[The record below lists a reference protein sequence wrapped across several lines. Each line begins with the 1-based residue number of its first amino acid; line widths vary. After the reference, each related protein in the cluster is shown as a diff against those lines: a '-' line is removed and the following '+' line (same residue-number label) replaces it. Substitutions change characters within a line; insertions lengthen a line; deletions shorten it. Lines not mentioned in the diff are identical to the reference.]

1 MKRKNLYLLALL
13 IFLSFVSKAQ
23 ADKVL
28 KFDAPALHFTQSLP
42 LGNGNLGAMVF
53 GNPNTERIVLN
64 EKSMWSGGV
73 EDANKKD
80 AHLYLDSIQQLLQK
94 DKNKEAQELLQKQF
108 ISAGKGSNF
117 GNGATAKFG
126 SYQTLGDLQIQWHDT
141 VHPVTFYNRTL
152 HLDKAVGLTEW
163 TRNNIHY
170 SQEVWV
176 SAPDGVLVV
185 RLKASRASAL
195 HFDVALS
202 RKEKATTVVSAGYLT
217 MQGQLNGGAS
227 LDNGIRFAAFA
238 KVVSSDGK
246 VIVSNNSLRVQ
257 GATECL
263 IILSAATE
271 LNWPYVETRGADP
284 LASAQKKV
292 TAALRKSSAALYNAH
307 VKDYGSF
314 FNRCQ
319 LSFATPSP
327 DDIHQLTTSQ
337 RLMRYAAG
345 GSDVHLPALYFN
357 FGRYLLIS
365 SSRPGGLPA
374 NLQGLWA
381 EEYQTPWNGDY
392 HLNINVQMNY
402 WPAEVT
408 NLAELHQPLIKF
420 TKQLVA
426 PGRQTAKAY
435 YNSDGWVA
443 HMMSNPW
450 KFTAPGE
457 SASWGSSLTG
467 GAWLCQH
474 LWQHYAYRPNR
485 EYLAS
490 IYPVLKGAA
499 KFYTDILVK
508 DPKTG
513 WLVTAPSNSPENTYI
528 MPDGF
533 RGQTTMGPTMDMQI
547 GRELLHNTI
556 RAAGI
561 LNRDQP
567 LRDSLQKIMAQLAP
581 NRISE
586 KTGGIQEW
594 IRDYDEAEP
603 QHRHLSHLYGLYPF
617 DEINVF
623 STPHLVDAA
632 RKTLVRRGDG
642 GTGWSLAWKIAFWA
656 RLGDGDGAL
665 QLLNNLL
672 QPAYTLH
679 NGQYKMSGA
688 GTYPNLFCSHPPF
701 QIDGN
706 LGATAAI
713 AEMLLQ
719 SIGDK
724 GIISLLPAL
733 PSAKEWRSGTVK
745 GLRAKNDFE
754 IDIDWNDGLLKGAVI
769 KSNSGLDCWLQLPKG
784 LQIYDVSG
792 KQVKAEKKE
801 HNIIRFATTK
811 GQKYFL
817 K

>member
-1 MKRKNLYLLALL
+1 MYLKNLYLLTLL
-13 IFLSFVSKAQ
+13 FFYCAVSYAQ
-23 ADKVL
+23 SDKIL
-28 KFDAPALHFTQSLP
+28 KFDEPAVHFTQSLP

-53 GNPNTERIVLN
+53 GNPNKERIVLN
-64 EKSMWSGGV
+64 EKTMWSGGV
-73 EDANKKD
+73 EYGNKKD
-80 AHLYLDSIQQLLQK
+80 AHLYLDSIQQLLLK
-94 DKNKEAQELLQKQF
+94 DNNKEAQAMLQKQF
-108 ISAGKGSNF
+108 IAAGKGSNH

-126 SYQTLGDLQIQWHDT
+126 SYQTLGDLQLVWHDT
-141 VHPVTFYNRTL
+141 TGAVTAYNRTL
-152 HLDKAVGLTEW
+152 NLDKAVGLTEW
-163 TRNNIHY
+163 TRNGIHY
-170 SQEVWV
+170 TQEVWV
-176 SAPDGVLVV
+176 SAPDGVVVV
-185 RLKASRASAL
+185 RLKGSKAGAL
-195 HFDVALS
+195 DFNVALF
-202 RKEKATTVVSAGYLT
+202 RNEKAVTVATVNTLT
-217 MQGQLNGGAS
+217 MQGALNGGNGK
-227 LDNGIRFAAFA
+227 DDGIRFVAVARV
-238 KVVSSDGK
+238 KSKDGN
-246 VIVSNNSLRVQ
+246 VTVLNNTLRIQ
-257 GATECL
+257 GSTECL
-263 IILSAATE
+263 LILSAATD
-271 LNWPYVETRGADP
+271 LAWPHVETRGADP
-284 LASAQKKV
+284 VAAAQKKV
-292 TAALRKSSAALYNAH
+292 TAALLKSSAALFNDH
-307 VKDYGSF
+307 VKDYASF

-319 LSFATPSP
+319 LSFTTPAS
-327 DDIHQLTTSQ
+327 DTIQQLTTLK

-365 SSRPGGLPA
+365 SSRPSGLPA

-408 NLAELHQPLIKF
+408 NLADLHQPLIEF
-420 TKQLVA
+420 TKQLVT

-435 YNSDGWVA
+435 YNSNGWVA

-457 SASWGSSLTG
+457 SATWGSSLTG

-474 LWQHYAYRPNR
+474 LWQHYAYHPDKT
-485 EYLAS
+485 YLAS

-499 KFYTDILVK
+499 QFYSDILVK
-508 DPKTG
+508 DKTTG

-528 MPDGF
+528 TPDGF

-547 GRELLHNTI
+547 GRELLQNTI
-556 RAAGI
+556 KAARI
-561 LNRDQP
+561 LNKDQA
-567 LRDSLQKIMAQLAP
+567 LQDSLQKLITQLAP
-581 NRISE
+581 NRVSQ

-617 DEINVF
+617 DEINAY
-623 STPHLVDAA
+623 SAPHLFDAA
-632 RKTLVRRGDG
+632 RKTLQRRGDG

-656 RLGDGDGAL
+656 RLGDGDHAL
-665 QLLNNLL
+665 QVLKNLL
-672 QPAYTLH
+672 QPAYTFH

-688 GTYPNLFCSHPPF
+688 GTYPNLFCAHPPF

-719 SIGDK
+719 SIGDE

-733 PSAKEWRSGTVK
+733 PTAVEWQRGTVK

-754 IDIDWNDGLLKGAVI
+754 IDIAWEKGQLKSAVI
-769 KSNSGLDCWLQLPKG
+769 HSNSGLVCRLKLPKG
-784 LQIYDVSG
+784 LQVYDAEG
-792 KQVKAEKKE
+792 KKVKTETGKNNIVFFSTEKEKK
-801 HNIIRFATTK
+801 
-811 GQKYFL
+811 YSL

>member
-1 MKRKNLYLLALL
+1 MKNLYLLALL
-13 IFLSFVSKAQ
+13 FFCCSIALAQ
-23 ADKVL
+23 ADKLL

-53 GNPNTERIVLN
+53 GNPNRERIVLN
-64 EKSMWSGGV
+64 EKTMWSGGV
-73 EDANKKD
+73 EDGNKKG
-80 AHLYLDSIQQLLQK
+80 AHLYLDSIQQLLLA

-108 ISAGKGSNF
+108 IAAGKGSNF
-117 GNGATAKFG
+117 GNGATARFG
-126 SYQTLGDLQIQWHDT
+126 SYQTLGDLLLQWHDT
-141 VHPVTFYNRTL
+141 VQPVMAYNRTL
-152 HLDKAVGLTEW
+152 DLDKAVGRTEW

-176 SAPDGVLVV
+176 SAPDGVMVV
-185 RLKASRASAL
+185 QLKASKAGAL
-195 HFDVALS
+195 NLDIALA
-202 RKEKATTVVSAGYLT
+202 RKEKATTVASSNALT
-217 MQGQLNGGAS
+217 MQGSLNGGNGR
-227 LDNGIRFAAFA
+227 DDGIRFAAFA
-238 KVVSSDGK
+238 KVLSKDAK
-246 VIVSNNSLRVQ
+246 VTVVKNTLRLK
-257 GATECL
+257 GGTECL
-263 IILSAATE
+263 IILSAATD
-271 LNWPYVETRGADP
+271 LNWPHVATMGPDP
-284 LASAQKKV
+284 LPAAQKKV
-292 TAALRKSSAALYNAH
+292 AAAALNSSAALFNAH
-307 VKDYGSF
+307 IKDYQSF
-314 FNRCQ
+314 FHRCQ
-319 LSFATPSP
+319 LSFTGPSP
-327 DDIHQLTTSQ
+327 DSVKQLTTSQ

-381 EEYQTPWNGDY
+381 EEYQAPWNGDY

-408 NLAELHQPLIKF
+408 NLADLHQPLIEF
-420 TKQLVA
+420 TKQLVT

-457 SASWGSSLTG
+457 SATWGSSLTG

-474 LWQHYAYRPNR
+474 LWQHYAYRPDKA
-485 EYLAS
+485 YLAG

-499 KFYTDILVK
+499 QFYTDILVK

-528 MPDGF
+528 TPDGF

-547 GRELLHNTI
+547 GRELLQNTI
-556 RAAGI
+556 TAAKI
-561 LNRDQP
+561 LNRDKRLQ
-567 LRDSLQKIMAQLAP
+567 DSLQKILVQLAP
-581 NRISE
+581 NRVSQ

-617 DEINVF
+617 DEINIYN
-623 STPHLVDAA
+623 TPHLFDAA

-665 QLLNNLL
+665 QVLKNLL
-672 QPAYTLH
+672 QPAYTLRD
-679 NGQYKMSGA
+679 GAYKMIGA
-688 GTYPNLFCSHPPF
+688 GTYPNLFCAHPPF

-719 SIGDK
+719 STGDD

-733 PSAKEWRSGTVK
+733 PSANEWQGGAVK
-745 GLRAKNDFE
+745 GLRAKNNFE
-754 IDIDWNDGLLKGAVI
+754 IEIEWKQGHLIQAVI
-769 KSNSGLDCWLQLPKG
+769 HSKSGLDFLLHLPKG
-784 LQIYDVSG
+784 LQVYDAAGNKIRLEKRNGNVVRFLTEKG
-792 KQVKAEKKE
+792 K
-801 HNIIRFATTK
+801 
-811 GQKYFL
+811 KYFL